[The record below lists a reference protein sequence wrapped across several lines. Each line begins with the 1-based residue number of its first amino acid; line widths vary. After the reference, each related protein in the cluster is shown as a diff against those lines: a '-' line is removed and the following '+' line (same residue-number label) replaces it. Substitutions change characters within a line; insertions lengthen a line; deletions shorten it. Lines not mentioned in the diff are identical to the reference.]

1 MFEFEFEFVPILK
14 GLYLTYSEYFAA
26 LIALVTFVAFVA
38 FVAFVVFIGKLLY
51 HFAKTTKQV

>member
-1 MFEFEFEFVPILK
+1 MFEFVPILK

-26 LIALVTFVAFVA
+26 LIALVA
-38 FVAFVVFIGKLLY
+38 FVAFVVFYLIGKLLY